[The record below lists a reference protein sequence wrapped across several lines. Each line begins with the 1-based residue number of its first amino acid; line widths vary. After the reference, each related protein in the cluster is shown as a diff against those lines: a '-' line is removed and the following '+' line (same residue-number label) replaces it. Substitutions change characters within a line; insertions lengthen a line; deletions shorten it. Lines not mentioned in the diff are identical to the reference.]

1 MTAVDEIKARL
12 DIVDIVSETVKLRRS
27 GRSYTGFCPFH
38 PNSKTPAFAVFP
50 DSGTWRCFGQCNE
63 GGDVFKFVMKR
74 EGWDFAETLK
84 FLAQKAG
91 VTLEPMTPER
101 KEKEDEFETL
111 RNILEESVKYYQF
124 QLLKTPAGKP
134 ALDYLLQRGIT
145 ADSIQRFE
153 LGYAPDSYEALLG
166 HLSGKGHSLE
176 QMAEVGL
183 LIERDSGGYYD
194 KFRNRIMFPI
204 RDTAGKMSGF
214 GARILDPEDIPK
226 FLNSPQT
233 PLFNKSRLLYGLN
246 LAKKAIRDADQV
258 VIVEGYLDV
267 IALHQCGYANC
278 VSPMGTALNED
289 QLRYLKKYTRRI
301 VLALDADTAGE
312 KATLRGVEVARQA
325 LDRETELTF
334 DPRGLLKH
342 EARLQADVRV
352 TTLPPGLD
360 PDDVVLKDSQA
371 WQNIVNHAK
380 PIVVHVMETLALGQD
395 LEDAKVK
402 ASIAA
407 QVTPLIEDVPSAIE
421 RDTYRQQLARLLKV
435 DERSLLGSQK
445 VRGRSRRPGARATG
459 GAGAREASE
468 TTSRRVVETTT
479 DSRTRQME
487 KHCLALLMK
496 KTDRLYELE
505 RALNL
510 AGLDRFSAA
519 DFEDSQNHELAQLLI
534 KGSRQ
539 DALDPLEYV
548 NENASDELSDRLRE
562 VVEEIKFDEKDEERL
577 LVDLYRT
584 LTTLRLIHINQ
595 VLNELRYLEEEE
607 NKEQD
612 DNALQSMILS
622 NTVARGKLDQALAK
636 FPVKR

>member
-27 GRSYTGFCPFH
+27 GKSYTGFCPFH

-63 GGDVFKFVMKR
+63 GGDIFKFVMKR
-74 EGWDFAETLK
+74 EGWDFAEALK

-91 VTLEPMTPER
+91 VELEPMTPER
-101 KEKEDEFETL
+101 KEKEDEYELL
-111 RNILEESVKYYQF
+111 RILLDESVRYYQF

-134 ALDYLLQRGIT
+134 ALDYLLKRGIT
-145 ADSIQRFE
+145 PDSIQRFE

-166 HLSGKGHSLE
+166 HLGGKGYALE
-176 QMAEVGL
+176 KMAEVGL
-183 LIERDSGGYYD
+183 LNERDSGGYYD

-204 RDTAGKMSGF
+204 RDAAGKMAGF
-214 GARILDPEDIPK
+214 GARILDPDDIPK

-246 LAKKAIRDADQV
+246 LAKKPIREQDRV

-325 LDRETELTF
+325 LDHETELVY

-352 TTLPPGLD
+352 TTLPEGKD
-360 PDDVVLKDSQA
+360 PDDVVLQDAQA
-371 WQNIVNHAK
+371 WQKIVDGAK
-380 PIVVHVMETLALGQD
+380 PIVVHVMESLAAGQD
-395 LEDAKVK
+395 LEDAKVR

-407 QVTPLIEDVPSAIE
+407 QVTPLIEDVPSAVE

-435 DERSLLGSQK
+435 DERSLLGSQR
-445 VRGRSRRPGARATG
+445 VSGRSRRPATQPGNNGAP
-459 GAGAREASE
+459 SQPQ
-468 TTSRRVVETTT
+468 VEVKSV
-479 DSRTRQME
+479 DNRSLQLE
-487 KHCLALLMK
+487 KHCLALLLQSPE
-496 KTDRLYELE
+496 RLYELE
-505 RALNL
+505 RALKI
-510 AGLDRFSAA
+510 AGLERLSAN
-519 DFEDSQNHELAQLLI
+519 DFEDAQNNELANLLL
-534 KGSRQ
+534 KGLRQ
-539 DALDPLEYV
+539 DEHDI
-548 NENASDELSDRLRE
+548 SDYIKDKAADDLIERLRE
-562 VVEEIKFDEKDEERL
+562 VTVEITIEERDQERL
-577 LVDLYRT
+577 MSELYRT
-584 LTTLRLIHINQ
+584 IITLRLIRINQ
-595 VLNELRYLEEEE
+595 ALNQLRFLQEDE
-607 NKEQD
+607 NTDPD
-612 DNALQSMILS
+612 DQSLQAMVMENML
-622 NTVARGKLDQALAK
+622 ARGKLDQALVRL
-636 FPVKR
+636 PNRR